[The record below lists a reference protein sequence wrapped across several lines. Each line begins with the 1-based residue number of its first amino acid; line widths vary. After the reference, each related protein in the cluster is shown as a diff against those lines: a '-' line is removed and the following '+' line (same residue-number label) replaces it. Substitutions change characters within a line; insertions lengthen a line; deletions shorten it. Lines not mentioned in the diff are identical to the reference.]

1 MIKEDFVI
9 QATVRRLLV
18 RSNID
23 YSALTFGT
31 VKGVVYFRGLFKL
44 SRLYVHSKDEDI
56 LDLKSQDFIRKTLHS
71 FEKNVKSIPGV
82 RDVVFQFLN
91 WKKERG
97 LWVPVRE
104 RRRGILGVPVPEME
118 KKPEGKWVLVER
130 DGEWVVEEEEKGEGR
145 I

>member
-23 YSALTFGT
+23 YSTINFGT

-44 SRLYVHSKDEDI
+44 TRLYVYSKDEHI

-71 FEKNVKSIPGV
+71 FEKKVKSIPGV

-97 LWVPVRE
+97 QWVPVRE
-104 RRRGILGVPVPEME
+104 KQLSPLGVPVSGMGE
-118 KKPEGKWVLVER
+118 KEEGKWVLVEK
-130 DGEWVVEEEEKGEGR
+130 DGEWEIEEEEKREGKD
-145 I
+145 

>member
-44 SRLYVHSKDEDI
+44 TRIYVADEDERNK
-56 LDLKSQDFIRKTLHS
+56 DLKSQDFIRKTLHS
-71 FEKNVKSIPGV
+71 LEKKVKSVPGV
-82 RDVVFQFLN
+82 RDVIFQFIN

-97 LWVPVRE
+97 QWIPVKE
-104 RRRGILGVPVPEME
+104 RVRAVAGAPIPTME
-118 KKPEGKWVLVER
+118 KKAEGKWVLVEK
-130 DGEWVVEEEEKGEGR
+130 DGEWEVEEEKGEGED
-145 I
+145 

>member
-23 YSALTFGT
+23 YSAITFGT

-44 SRLYVHSKDEDI
+44 TRIYIQEKDEQV
-56 LDLKSQDFIRKTLHS
+56 LDLKSQDYIRKTLHS
-71 FEKNVKSIPGV
+71 LEKKVKSIPGV
-82 RDVVFQFLN
+82 RDVIFQFIN

-97 LWVPVRE
+97 QWVPVRE
-104 RRRGILGVPVPEME
+104 RMRITAGAPVSQVE
-118 KKPEGKWVLVER
+118 KKPEGRWILKEK
-130 DGEWVVEEEEKGEGR
+130 DGELEVEEEKGEGED
-145 I
+145 

>member
-9 QATVRRLLV
+9 QANIRRLLV

-44 SRLYVHSKDEDI
+44 DRIHLAERDERTTDI
-56 LDLKSQDFIRKTLHS
+56 KSQDFIRKTLHS
-71 FEKNVKSIPGV
+71 FEKKVKSIPGV

-97 LWVPVRE
+97 LWIPVRE
-104 RRRGILGVPVPEME
+104 KVRAVAGAPIPTME
-118 KKPEGKWVLVER
+118 KKPEGEWVLVEK
-130 DGEWVVEEEEKGEGR
+130 DGEWEIEEEKGEGED
-145 I
+145 